1 MVCGKAEYAQA
12 KYAQADWAYAGPAAQ
27 NKDLPL

>member
-1 MVCGKAEYAQA
+1 MVCRQAEYAQA
-12 KYAQADWAYAGPAAQ
+12 KYAQADWAYAGRAAH

>member
-1 MVCGKAEYAQA
+1 MVCRQAEYAQA